1 MTTKKIT
8 LKAWADNNE
17 VITAVQGEVNS
28 RFLEITLIDNDGAL
42 NLENKSVQIYA
53 KKPDGNIVYNNAEI
67 IDATK
72 GIISIMLTSEMSAVS
87 GIMSDCEIRVIDRQA
102 SELKFKGLH
111 IIIKSALSDKAVE
124 SSSEFTALQE
134 LIASADAHQKSKN
147 NPHSVTAEQAG
158 AAKAEHTHSFNS
170 LDSKPTTLS
179 GYGITDAATSEQG
192 NKADSAIQGIKAN
205 EIVLT
210 PDDSKLVNITA
221 QSLGAIPNINVVS
234 VTSED
239 LFNNLQVT
247 LLKVGKL
254 VFIEMPSID
263 NFKPTVNYSKLIT
276 VPAGYRPIRYIDE
289 YRACNQMA
297 SINVTCG
304 TSGKLTV
311 SFLTKDVSYTFRLG
325 PLMWVTE

>member
-53 KKPDGNIVYNNAEI
+53 KKPDGNIIYNNAEI

-87 GIMSDCEIRVIDRQA
+87 GIMSDCEIRVIDKQA
-102 SELKFKGLH
+102 VTLKFKGLH

-147 NPHSVTAEQAG
+147 NPHSVTAEQVG
-158 AAKAEHTHSFNS
+158 AAKVNHTHSFNS
-170 LDSKPTTLS
+170 LTYKPNSLS
-179 GYGITDAATSEQG
+179 GYGITDAATSDQG
-192 NKADSAIQGIKAN
+192 DKADSAIQLVKVNGKS
-205 EIVLT
+205 LT
-210 PDDSKLVNITA
+210 ADWQRSVNITTNN
-221 QSLGAIPNINVVS
+221 LGVVPNIDAITVVS
-234 VTSED
+234 DDV
-239 LFNNLQVT
+239 FNNVQVT

-254 VFIEMPSID
+254 VFVKMPTID
-263 NFKPTVNYSKLIT
+263 NFNPTVGYSQVIT
-276 VPAGYRPIRYIDE
+276 VPEDYRPISDVDE
-289 YRACNQMA
+289 FRACTPNVN
-297 SINVTCG
+297 INVICG
-304 TSGKLTV
+304 TNGALCV
-311 SFLTKDVSYTFRLG
+311 VFLNRNQSYTFRLG
-325 PLMWVTE
+325 PLMWITE